1 MRREMYDKLNQNKS
15 PLTLVQPDP
24 RQGTQL
30 AEVKL
35 SHCQVIMYVESLWY
49 LSFIYYDLATWNTL
63 SILSF
68 IYQVLIFVPDRM
80 H

>member
-1 MRREMYDKLNQNKS
+1 MYDKLNQNKS

-49 LSFIYYDLATWNTL
+49 LSFIYYDLAT
-63 SILSF
+63 
-68 IYQVLIFVPDRM
+68 
-80 H
+80 

>member
-1 MRREMYDKLNQNKS
+1 MGPSFYLFLFLIVASLKRREMYDKLNQNKS

-49 LSFIYYDLATWNTL
+49 LSFIYYDLAT
-63 SILSF
+63 
-68 IYQVLIFVPDRM
+68 
-80 H
+80 

>member
-1 MRREMYDKLNQNKS
+1 MGPSFDFFRFFIVATLKRREMYDKLNQNKS

-49 LSFIYYDLATWNTL
+49 LSFIYYDLAT
-63 SILSF
+63 
-68 IYQVLIFVPDRM
+68 
-80 H
+80 